1 MYGNLIK
8 YFQIVTMT
16 SDLEKC
22 KKYLRSILLASK
34 GGVPGV
40 QLVSKYRE
48 NTGDSIPYRSFGFSS
63 LETFL
68 QSIPEVCRIVTR
80 GREVMV
86 EGVATKETKHI
97 KELVQ
102 NQGGS
107 DRDRSRRRGGGGG
120 YEGGNRGGGYLYPN
134 YSRLSVSR
142 MAAAYKPVVQPPPKQ
157 AKQPTTVPVKR
168 EAVSVIVVRP
178 KKVFHPPPSKI
189 ISRKTVNNNN
199 NNMGEKIKSNEAR
212 EFKTRNKNAD

>member
-1 MYGNLIK
+1 
-8 YFQIVTMT
+8 MT

-107 DRDRSRRRGGGGG
+107 DRDRSKRRGGGGG
-120 YEGGNRGGGYLYPN
+120 YEATEGNRGGGYLYPN

-142 MAAAYKPVVQPPPKQ
+142 MAAAYKPIVQPPPEP
-157 AKQPTTVPVKR
+157 AKQPTPAPINR

-178 KKVFHPPPSKI
+178 KKVFHPPPPKA
-189 ISRKTVNNNN
+189 ISRRIVNNNN
-199 NNMGEKIKSNEAR
+199 TIKGEKIRSNEER
-212 EFKTRNKNAD
+212 ELKTRNENAS

>member
-1 MYGNLIK
+1 
-8 YFQIVTMT
+8 MT

-102 NQGGS
+102 NWWLGS
-107 DRDRSRRRGGGGG
+107 RSFQKERGWRRPRRG
-120 YEGGNRGGGYLYPN
+120 
-134 YSRLSVSR
+134 
-142 MAAAYKPVVQPPPKQ
+142 K
-157 AKQPTTVPVKR
+157 
-168 EAVSVIVVRP
+168 
-178 KKVFHPPPSKI
+178 
-189 ISRKTVNNNN
+189 
-199 NNMGEKIKSNEAR
+199 
-212 EFKTRNKNAD
+212 

>member
-1 MYGNLIK
+1 MSWS
-8 YFQIVTMT
+8 V
-16 SDLEKC
+16 EKC
-22 KKYLRSILLASK
+22 KKFLRSILLSDK
-34 GGVPGV
+34 GGLIPINILAKDFKEG
-40 QLVSKYRE
+40 
-48 NTGDSIPYRSFGFSS
+48 TGDSIPYRSFGFSS

-68 QSIPEVCRIVTR
+68 QSIPDVCRIVTR

-107 DRDRSRRRGGGGG
+107 DRDRSKRRGGGGG

-142 MAAAYKPVVQPPPKQ
+142 MAAAYKPIVQPPPEP
-157 AKQPTTVPVKR
+157 AKQPTPAPINR

-178 KKVFHPPPSKI
+178 KKVFHPPPPKA
-189 ISRKTVNNNN
+189 ISRRIVNNNN
-199 NNMGEKIKSNEAR
+199 TTKGEKIRSNEER
-212 EFKTRNKNAD
+212 ELKTRNENAN

>member
-1 MYGNLIK
+1 MSWS
-8 YFQIVTMT
+8 V
-16 SDLEKC
+16 EKC
-22 KKYLRSILLASK
+22 KKFLRSILLSDK
-34 GGVPGV
+34 GGLIPLHILAKDFKQG
-40 QLVSKYRE
+40 
-48 NTGDSIPYRSFGFSS
+48 TGDCIPYRSFGFSS

-142 MAAAYKPVVQPPPKQ
+142 MAAAYKPVVQPPPEP
-157 AKQPTTVPVKR
+157 AKQPTTDPVKR
-168 EAVSVIVVRP
+168 EAVSIIVVRP
-178 KKVFHPPPSKI
+178 KKVFHPPPPKI
-189 ISRKTVNNNN
+189 ISRKTVNINNN
-199 NNMGEKIKSNEAR
+199 IKIKEEKIKSNEAR

>member
-1 MYGNLIK
+1 
-8 YFQIVTMT
+8 MT

-102 NQGGS
+102 NQEENKAAR
-107 DRDRSRRRGGGGG
+107 RDM
-120 YEGGNRGGGYLYPN
+120 EQK
-134 YSRLSVSR
+134 LS
-142 MAAAYKPVVQPPPKQ
+142 AAKKQ
-157 AKQPTTVPVKR
+157 NTQIDA
-168 EAVSVIVVRP
+168 
-178 KKVFHPPPSKI
+178 
-189 ISRKTVNNNN
+189 NNNN
-199 NNMGEKIKSNEAR
+199 AGQAG
-212 EFKTRNKNAD
+212 